1 MSDSFTIPNSF
12 LCPITHN
19 IMCNPYIDNDGNT
32 YEYSAITEWL
42 SINNTSP
49 ITRQYLKLSDL
60 KPNRSLLELI
70 NKFKSNNFIKDTKYI
85 ETNNNFKLDENI
97 CKFKNLCN

>member
-1 MSDSFTIPNSF
+1 MASFSTIPDSF

-32 YEYSAITEWL
+32 YEYLAITKWL
-42 SINNTSP
+42 LNNNTSP
-49 ITRQYLKLSDL
+49 ITRQNLKLSDL

-70 NKFKSNNFIKDTKYI
+70 NSFKSKNFIKDTEIIK
-85 ETNNNFKLDENI
+85 TNNNYIKLLNEGI
-97 CKFKNLCN
+97 QQG